1 MEINEIKFII
11 NYLRESG
18 NECEWIEVK
27 ETQIDEEKLGKT
39 ISAIANS
46 CLIYEKE
53 YGYIFIGIKDKTWE
67 IIGTDKKFSNFIV
80 KGQDIKLYLKT
91 RLSPDTE
98 FEIFDSIIFE
108 NKKINIIKIKSASH
122 TPISFSKEIYFRLGS
137 HNKKIRDFPEE
148 SKKLWVKASGF
159 NYEDSIIKKNV
170 SVENILELL
179 DYKSY
184 YKLQNKEISENV
196 ETIIQDFVSEGYIRK
211 IDNEYYDILALGG
224 LLFANDLS
232 KVDIGRKSIRIIQYL
247 GKTKSQI
254 ASQKFEKKG
263 YANGFYDLIKY
274 LRTIL
279 PKEEKIDSSGFR
291 KEYEYYSTTIIRE
304 LIVNAII
311 HQDLSI
317 LGNQIKIEIYS
328 DRIEITNPGT
338 PIIDIWRFYDTN
350 RSRNL
355 KLSEHM
361 NRFNMCE
368 ELGSGIDRIVE
379 ISEKESRFTPKY
391 TIFDN
396 QYTTV
401 KLFKEKNFENMME
414 DEKLNI
420 LFYHCC
426 YSYTLEKYMTNS
438 TLRERFTLS
447 NINANSNK
455 ITRLIKKALDLKIIK
470 SGPNKTYI
478 PFWG

>member
-1 MEINEIKFII
+1 M
-11 NYLRESG
+11 
-18 NECEWIEVK
+18 
-27 ETQIDEEKLGKT
+27 
-39 ISAIANS
+39 
-46 CLIYEKE
+46 
-53 YGYIFIGIKDKTWE
+53 
-67 IIGTDKKFSNFIV
+67 
-80 KGQDIKLYLKT
+80 
-91 RLSPDTE
+91 
-98 FEIFDSIIFE
+98 
-108 NKKINIIKIKSASH
+108 
-122 TPISFSKEIYFRLGS
+122 
-137 HNKKIRDFPEE
+137 
-148 SKKLWVKASGF
+148 
-159 NYEDSIIKKNV
+159 
-170 SVENILELL
+170 
-179 DYKSY
+179 
-184 YKLQNKEISENV
+184 
-196 ETIIQDFVSEGYIRK
+196 
-211 IDNEYYDILALGG
+211 
-224 LLFANDLS
+224 FANDLS